1 MLAFQN
7 SYERFAKRNV
17 QVLGVSSDSLE
28 SHEKFA
34 ERLKLEF
41 PLVVDEGGDI
51 QEEYDSGRV
60 TYLIDRD
67 GVIRYKYVGMPI
79 IDQLIREIDGL
90 EGS

>member
-7 SYERFAKRNV
+7 SYERFAKHNV

-51 QEEYDSGRV
+51 QDQYDSGRV

-79 IDQLIREIDGL
+79 MDQLIREIEAL
-90 EGS
+90 EGG

>member
-17 QVLGVSSDSLE
+17 QVLGVSSDSLA

-34 ERLKLEF
+34 ERLKLEV

-51 QEEYDSGRV
+51 QDQYDSGRV

-79 IDQLIREIDGL
+79 VDQLIREIEGL
-90 EGS
+90 EE